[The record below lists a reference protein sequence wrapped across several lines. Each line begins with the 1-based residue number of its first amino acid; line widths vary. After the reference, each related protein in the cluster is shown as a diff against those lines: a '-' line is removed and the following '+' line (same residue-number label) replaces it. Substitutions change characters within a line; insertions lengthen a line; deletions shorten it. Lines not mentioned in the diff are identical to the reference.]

1 MFPRPCVFSPIW
13 THSPLHL
20 TSEPF
25 CPTTCVFSPNLSD
38 FSPTHMQPVCVFPSL
53 AHHCILCLPPRA
65 QGDPTRS
72 LFHLLLRL
80 HSHFSNFH
88 PTLLTR
94 DSRFFLTLSLFTIY
108 QLLQQI
114 LLCFENL
121 QNAVLPSLKSSCPVF
136 ILHAIF
142 WRSWLLVFNPPSYR
156 WLSLQPNNT
165 PCIAMRTSHPPPSRL
180 YNTTFYCGKVN
191 CLTNASILMLGCD
204 LNEQLFIV

>member
-13 THSPLHL
+13 TRHSPLHL
-20 TSEPF
+20 TSEPL

-38 FSPTHMQPVCVFPSL
+38 FSPTHMFFPDLCVFSPHLLTTASY
-53 AHHCILCLPPRA
+53 AFPHMPRA
-65 QGDPTRS
+65 IPPAPYSTFYSVSIHTFQIFIRRCWLEIQG
-72 LFHLLLRL
+72 F
-80 HSHFSNFH
+80 
-88 PTLLTR
+88 LLT
-94 DSRFFLTLSLFTIY
+94 FSLFTIY

-114 LLCFENL
+114 LLCFKNL

-165 PCIAMRTSHPPPSRL
+165 PCIAMRTSHPPFPSL
-180 YNTTFYCGKVN
+180 QHY
-191 CLTNASILMLGCD
+191 ILLW
-204 LNEQLFIV
+204 QS